1 MKNWFIDEMS
11 KIIDEERK
19 ITHEKFAEKTEDVL
33 LDDKMFKKLKFPADV
48 SILMTYVRQYY
59 N

>member
-33 LDDKMFKKLKFPADV
+33 LDEKMFKKLKFPADV
-48 SILMTYVRQYY
+48 SIRMAYVPQYH

>member
-48 SILMTYVRQYY
+48 SIQMTYVRQYY

>member
-33 LDDKMFKKLKFPADV
+33 LDEKMFKKLKFPADV
-48 SILMTYVRQYY
+48 SSQTSSHY
-59 N
+59 